1 MNKKTY
7 MKPAMQ
13 VKNIQQTHIIC
24 ASEPGSHDEVSDKPS
39 YARGGWGD
47 DADWD
52 DWDE

>member
-13 VKNIQQTHIIC
+13 VKKIQQAHIIC
-24 ASEPGSHDEVSDKPS
+24 ASEPGSNDEVSDKPS

-47 DADWD
+47 DED
-52 DWDE
+52 

>member
-13 VKNIQQTHIIC
+13 VKKIQQSNIIC
-24 ASEPGSHDEVSDKPS
+24 GSPGTNDEVSDKPS

-47 DADWD
+47 DADWGD
-52 DWDE
+52 DED